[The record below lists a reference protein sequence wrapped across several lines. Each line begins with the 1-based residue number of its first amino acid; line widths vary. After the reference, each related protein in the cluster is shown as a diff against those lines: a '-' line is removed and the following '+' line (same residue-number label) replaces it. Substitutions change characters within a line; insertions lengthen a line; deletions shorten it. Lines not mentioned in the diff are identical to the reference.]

1 MTLYRRDDS
10 RIWWMDFT
18 MAGARIR
25 RSTHT
30 EDKAEARQIE
40 ATARLEAKRARA
52 QPSRWRLRHL
62 FGVWWE
68 GRAMHTRTAATFK
81 GHLAAL
87 SDGLGA
93 NTFMADL
100 TAADVLRYIDS
111 RRIIST
117 TTNEQ
122 GRETAR
128 LRAPASINRELQAL
142 RAAINYAVDVHDQP
156 APRIRW
162 KALMLKQPA
171 VRVRY
176 LTQPE
181 YQRLLAACQDDHE
194 MRLMINL
201 ACTTGLRRENLRQI
215 QWEKIDLIEG
225 RINVIAKGGKNFQV
239 RLSGQP
245 LDALRRHAAKAKQA
259 GPGKPAIQTLT
270 GPAFPAP
277 NWRRRW
283 ETVLNAAGIKD
294 YRWHDHRHTFASWAR
309 MAGVDIA
316 DIRDALNHS
325 TIHMTTRYAHIT
337 KEGESTAWD
346 AVSAR
351 LTQTT
356 KGKEQ

>member
-1 MTLYRRDDS
+1 MTVYRRPNS

-18 MAGARIR
+18 VAGERIR
-25 RSTHT
+25 ESTRT

-40 ATARLEAKRARA
+40 AKRRLEARRARA

-68 GRAMHTRTAATFK
+68 GRASTTRTAATFK

-100 TAADVLRYIDS
+100 TAADVLRYIDR

-117 TTNEQ
+117 SKDAH

-142 RAAINYAVDVHDQP
+142 RAAINYAVEVHDQP
-156 APRIRW
+156 APRINW
-162 KALMLKQPA
+162 KKLMLKQPPG
-171 VRVRY
+171 RVRY
-176 LTQPE
+176 LTHEE
-181 YQRLLAACQDDHE
+181 YQRLLAATQDDE
-194 MRLMINL
+194 MRLMITL

-215 QWEKIDLIEG
+215 HWEKIDLIEG

-245 LDALRRHAAKAKQA
+245 LEALRRHAAARRAQDA
-259 GPGKPAIQTLT
+259 GASLT
-270 GPAFPAP
+270 GSAFLLP

-283 ETVLNAAGIKD
+283 AATLKAAAISD

-325 TIHMTTRYAHIT
+325 TIHMTTRYAHIS
-337 KEGESTAWD
+337 KEDESTAWD
-346 AVSAR
+346 AVTAR
-351 LTQTT
+351 LAANN
-356 KGKEQ
+356 KDKPA